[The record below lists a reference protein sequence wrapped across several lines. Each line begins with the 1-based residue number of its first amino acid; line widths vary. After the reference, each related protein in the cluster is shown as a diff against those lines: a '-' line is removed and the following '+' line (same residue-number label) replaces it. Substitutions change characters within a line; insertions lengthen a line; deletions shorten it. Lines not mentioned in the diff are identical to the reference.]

1 MLIKLVFKKLDKN
14 KDGKIEN
21 EEISKEDMKF
31 LQEMLKES
39 FKTIA
44 NGLIKENNISSKTA
58 YSIIFE
64 NLKRNKNTIKNLE
77 KESKKN
83 VSQNNKQNQ
92 KKKKNNKK
100 KIQKNRNKNVKLIH
114 KLYTGYPQVIHKLS
128 T

>member
-1 MLIKLVFKKLDKN
+1 MDTLDLISRYAQLIGSIIIGITALIMLIKLVFKKLDKN
-14 KDGKIEN
+14 NNGKIEN

-44 NGLIKENNISSKTA
+44 NGLIKENNISGKTA

-77 KESKKN
+77 KESEKN
-83 VSQNNKQNQ
+83 VSQNNKQN
-92 KKKKNNKK
+92 
-100 KIQKNRNKNVKLIH
+100 
-114 KLYTGYPQVIHKLS
+114 
-128 T
+128 